1 MQNSIVKKLFRKKEF
16 GLFLIL
22 ILVVLVFSLLK
33 KEYFTPGN
41 LTTILYACALSGP
54 LMIGFGALMI
64 SGNADMSVAA
74 VGTICAIFCCQMISA
89 GVPWVIAVVLCI
101 ILGGCMGAFNAIM
114 WYKFRIMPFIGT
126 LGMANVWNG
135 LASFLTKN
143 QGVHVDNASFFKL
156 GSPLLGG
163 VIPISFVYVIV
174 LILLYGFIL
183 SKTKFGRS
191 VYMSGGNMFAARV
204 SGINIVK
211 VGTIMMINSSAL
223 SAFGGIV
230 LASRMHAITA
240 DSLTNALMGAITPVF
255 LGGISFGGGNG
266 GMFGAFL
273 GLLLLNSF
281 NNGLIIVGMGT
292 YWQVFSQGA
301 LLIIALLV
309 DVLRDRARGKGP
321 KLTKEFTIF
330 PTG

>member
-1 MQNSIVKKLFRKKEF
+1 MQNKSILKKLIRKKEF

-22 ILVVLVFSLLK
+22 ILIVLIFSLLK
-33 KEYFTPGN
+33 KEYFSLGN
-41 LTTILYACALSGP
+41 LTTILYMCALAGP

-74 VGTICAIFCCQMISA
+74 VGTISAIFCCKLISA
-89 GVPWVIAVVLCI
+89 GIPWPVAVIFCMAM
-101 ILGGCMGAFNAIM
+101 GGCMGALNAMM

-143 QGVHVDNASFFKL
+143 QAVHVDNASFFKL

-163 VIPISFVYVIV
+163 VIPISFIYVVV
-174 LILLYGFIL
+174 LIILYGILL

-191 VYMSGGNMFAARV
+191 VYMSGGNMFAARI
-204 SGINIVK
+204 SGINTVK
-211 VGTIMMINSSAL
+211 VGTIMMINCSAL

-230 LASRMHAITA
+230 LASRMHTITA

-266 GMFGAFL
+266 SMFGAFL
-273 GLLLLNSF
+273 GLLLLNGF
-281 NNGLIIVGMGT
+281 NNGLILVGMGT
-292 YWQVFSQGA
+292 YWQVFAQGA

-309 DVLRDRARGKGP
+309 DVLRERARGKGV

-330 PTG
+330 PT